1 MTDPTSISS
10 DEVEPEPQPP
20 VPPDRLLFRG
30 GLALLALTLGYYAFN
45 AEVSSPTELYEGL
58 AIIVLAVLP
67 SLMWAKR
74 ATHEFP
80 VFEVFMLTGVNIYAL
95 PLLNGQSEL
104 QVYSES
110 VVVQA
115 AAVVL
120 CFQIIAII
128 THSVTRGRP
137 RTTPFWTDEVISKN
151 TGKYLGHAL
160 VLTTIYTG
168 IANFSDIIPSDL
180 GAPLRAVFY
189 GLGIISTFIQG
200 RRWGQDDLSYQEKI
214 SFVINIALQVIFN
227 FATLYLI
234 EGISIIVLALL
245 GYVSG
250 GKRLPIVAIVISL
263 PLIALL
269 HNGKTAMREKYW
281 EKEDAIMPGLTEL
294 PGFFAE
300 WIQDG
305 LDLHQK
311 TSMTSKLIDRTSL
324 FQMICL
330 VVDNTP
336 DRLPYLDGLTY
347 GQIPGQFVPR
357 FFWADKPVAHIS
369 TYTLSIYYGLQ
380 RPEDTKK
387 TTIAFGLLAEAYA
400 NFGFYGAGL
409 IAFVFGFCLKK
420 YSLWASESPILSY
433 AGLMLVLL
441 MAWSFQTELTLS
453 VWLSSLF
460 QAAVAVLGMPFVLR
474 NFLG

>member
-1 MTDPTSISS
+1 MADPSLPPP
-10 DEVEPEPQPP
+10 EAEPEPERPA
-20 VPPDRLLFRG
+20 PPDRLLFRG
-30 GLALLALTLGYYAFN
+30 GLALVALTLGYYAFN
-45 AEVSSPTELYEGL
+45 AEVSSATELYEGL
-58 AIIVLAVLP
+58 AIIVLAMLP
-67 SLMWAKR
+67 SLMWAQR
-74 ATHEFP
+74 ATFEFP

-104 QVYSES
+104 QVYPES
-110 VVVQA
+110 VVTQA
-115 AAVVL
+115 GAVVL
-120 CFQIIAII
+120 FFQIIAIVA
-128 THSVTRGRP
+128 HAATRGRP
-137 RTTPFWTDEVISKN
+137 RLTPFWTNDVISKN
-151 TGKYLGHAL
+151 TGTYLGYGL

-200 RRWGQDDLSYQEKI
+200 RRWGQNDLSYQEKI
-214 SFVINIALQVIFN
+214 SFVINIVLQVVFN
-227 FATLYLI
+227 FSTLFLI

-245 GYVSG
+245 GYISG
-250 GKRLPIVAIVISL
+250 GKRLPIVAMAIVL
-263 PLIALL
+263 PIIALL

-281 EKEDAIMPGLTEL
+281 DQEVTAMPGLTEL
-294 PGFFAE
+294 PGFFTE

-311 TSMTSKLIDRTSL
+311 KSITGKLIERTSL

-336 DRLPYLDGLTY
+336 DRLPYLNGETY

-357 FFWADKPVAHIS
+357 FFWAEKPVAHIS

-380 RPEDTKK
+380 RPEDTLK

-400 NFGFYGAGL
+400 NFGFYGAGIL
-409 IAFVFGFCLKK
+409 GAVFAFCFKK
-420 YSLWASESPILSY
+420 YSLWASQSPILSA
-433 AGLMLVLL
+433 AGLLLVLL

-453 VWLSSLF
+453 IWLSSLF
-460 QAAVAVLGMPFVLR
+460 QAAVAVLGVPFVLR